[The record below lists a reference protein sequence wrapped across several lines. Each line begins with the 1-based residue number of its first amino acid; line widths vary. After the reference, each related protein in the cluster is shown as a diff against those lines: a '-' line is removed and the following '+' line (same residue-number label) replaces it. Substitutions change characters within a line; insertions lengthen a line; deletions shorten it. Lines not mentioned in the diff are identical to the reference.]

1 MLTEKEAKD
10 AVYGFR
16 ELYTE
21 IPALWKEFNT
31 AVIRA
36 VKSNV
41 CVYVKG
47 CIVDGRNPDV
57 LKIKLPSGR
66 CLHYHHPYVNISTK
80 FGRPLEQVSY
90 TQYDSKGS
98 KISDLYGGLI
108 VENVVQAIA
117 RDILASGMI
126 YAEKKG
132 FTLVMTIHDEI
143 VCESPIDSPLGLEDL
158 LQCMCTIPEWGQD
171 MGFVL
176 KAEGYEGFYYR
187 K

>member
-1 MLTEKEAKD
+1 
-10 AVYGFR
+10 
-16 ELYTE
+16 
-21 IPALWKEFNT
+21 
-31 AVIRA
+31 
-36 VKSNV
+36 
-41 CVYVKG
+41 
-47 CIVDGRNPDV
+47 
-57 LKIKLPSGR
+57 
-66 CLHYHHPYVNISTK
+66 
-80 FGRPLEQVSY
+80 
-90 TQYDSKGS
+90 
-98 KISDLYGGLI
+98 
-108 VENVVQAIA
+108 
-117 RDILASGMI
+117 MI